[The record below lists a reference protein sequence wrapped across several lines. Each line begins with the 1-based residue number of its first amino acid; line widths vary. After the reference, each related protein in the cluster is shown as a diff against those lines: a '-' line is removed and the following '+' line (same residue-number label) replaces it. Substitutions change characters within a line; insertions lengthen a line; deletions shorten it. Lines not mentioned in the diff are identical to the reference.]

1 MRNSNHLDVFW
12 ERNMR
17 AYKQYR
23 RPLERVD
30 KNFLVQILDKPTK
43 AEALLELLFTSAEE
57 TITEVKTGVI
67 LDCSDWVCDLKEQ
80 EPSKKAK

>member
-23 RPLERVD
+23 RLLERVD

-67 LDCSDWVCDLKEQ
+67 LDCSD
-80 EPSKKAK
+80 